1 MKTATIPRIDPEFH
15 ALIPPLTEEE
25 YRQLEEN
32 ILRDGCRDALV
43 VWAQPPNSGKCPECG
58 HDVLRLCKFY
68 DVNYVTDRF
77 GHESKEYEAVHE
89 WICGAISDPVGS
101 EHFPETPLRGDQFC
115 DMDEDGCGEF
125 YPVEIECLV
134 LIDGHNRMKICEQHG
149 LSYRWDNILTFRS
162 RDEAKAWIIRNQ
174 FGRRNIQPYQRAEL
188 ALELEPLIAK
198 KAKENQERSGREFG
212 KGCQKSDEP
221 IEPVDTKREVA
232 KVAGLSH
239 DTIAKAKKIRDEAP
253 EEVKDKLRRGEI
265 SINKAYGDIRRIERR
280 FQNTEGE
287 NMLGAEIKRDG
298 HFRKTGNLYF
308 ETAEKSH
315 PDNPDY
321 IPSGIWREDNSW
333 LYVIGDE
340 KTIYIF
346 STKYLRMLQDTKG
359 IDGKYK
365 YQRKETPTSQG
376 WVMPLKDSEKYC
388 LRRIDKEDEDK
399 EETHIQQILFGDAPL
414 DISQEEIPT

>member
-1 MKTATIPRIDPEFH
+1 
-15 ALIPPLTEEE
+15 LTEEE

-43 VWAQPPNSGKCPECG
+43 VWAEPPNSGKCPECG

-239 DTIAKAKKIRDEAP
+239 DTIAKAKKIRT
-253 EEVKDKLRRGEI
+253 VMKIRSLNMFDKSFFESLNSHYADYCKKHKAAAATVYI
-265 SINKAYGDIRRIERR
+265 SISDFESPVAAYSTFPQDGVVGIEYYG
-280 FQNTEGE
+280 NPKKITT
-287 NMLGAEIKRDG
+287 DG
-298 HFRKTGNLYF
+298 G
-308 ETAEKSH
+308 
-315 PDNPDY
+315 
-321 IPSGIWREDNSW
+321 
-333 LYVIGDE
+333 
-340 KTIYIF
+340 
-346 STKYLRMLQDTKG
+346 Q
-359 IDGKYK
+359 
-365 YQRKETPTSQG
+365 
-376 WVMPLKDSEKYC
+376 
-388 LRRIDKEDEDK
+388 
-399 EETHIQQILFGDAPL
+399 
-414 DISQEEIPT
+414 EIPYFPIAFVPYEAIESVEIDPRRPSEGKEPLGFQAQGG

>member
-1 MKTATIPRIDPEFH
+1 
-15 ALIPPLTEEE
+15 
-25 YRQLEEN
+25 
-32 ILRDGCRDALV
+32 
-43 VWAQPPNSGKCPECG
+43 
-58 HDVLRLCKFY
+58 
-68 DVNYVTDRF
+68 
-77 GHESKEYEAVHE
+77 
-89 WICGAISDPVGS
+89 
-101 EHFPETPLRGDQFC
+101 
-115 DMDEDGCGEF
+115 MDEDGCGEF

-265 SINKAYGDIRRIERR
+265 SINKAYGDIRREDKRSEVKKKLDDLVARESEAPTGEYDVIVIDPPWPMEKIERDVR
-280 FQNTEGE
+280 PNQCEFDYPT
-287 NMLGAEIKRDG
+287 MTLDEISRMD
-298 HFRKTGNLYF
+298 
-308 ETAEKSH
+308 
-315 PDNPDY
+315 
-321 IPSGIWREDNSW
+321 IPSAEDCHIWLWTTQKFLPDAFDILSAWNCRYVCTFVWHKPGGFQPIGLPQYNCEFV
-333 LYVIGDE
+333 LYGRRGSP
-340 KTIYIF
+340 F
-346 STKYLRMLQDTKG
+346 FLDTKAFPTCFNAPRG
-359 IDGKYK
+359 KHTEKPEEFYDTLRRVTAGRRLDMFNRREIDGFNGWG
-365 YQRKETPTSQG
+365 KE
-376 WVMPLKDSEKYC
+376 
-388 LRRIDKEDEDK
+388 
-399 EETHIQQILFGDAPL
+399 A
-414 DISQEEIPT
+414 